1 MFAFDRDTATLVAV
15 AVCIAATVYLFKE
28 LKKTKEEFT
37 TAKEEFTTAMAEK
50 HQQSVVYTEVPH
62 LAPVPVVSTPE
73 PTPPKVP
80 VTRRKSVIIA
90 EKESPE

>member
-37 TAKEEFTTAMAEK
+37 TAMAEK

-62 LAPVPVVSTPE
+62 LAPDPVVSTPE

-80 VTRRKSVIIA
+80 VTRRKSVIFD